1 MFVGHVG
8 DCEGP
13 VRRGVEQKHA
23 DDMKVFRSKLQ
34 SKAGD
39 KKKTCLKR
47 ERGAVKDCENNAYT
61 HT

>member
-39 KKKTCLKR
+39 KKKNLFEKR
-47 ERGAVKDCENNAYT
+47 EGSSERL
-61 HT
+61 

>member
-23 DDMKVFRSKLQ
+23 DDMKVFRSKMQ
-34 SKAGD
+34 SKAGE
-39 KKKTCLKR
+39 KIP
-47 ERGAVKDCENNAYT
+47 V
-61 HT
+61 